1 MRGGLERWK
10 RGVGSRGVGQAIDY
24 ALKGTCDAHLH
35 PTTGSDALEM
45 YSAAAD
51 ASVTRFVVADGTIV
65 ADELTSGALRMWV
78 TGHDPVTGE
87 ERGVQRL
94 TADADLLLD
103 ATVNHPKSYSI
114 AALLHPELAVEFEA
128 LQDRLRDRILLTWLR
143 ELNARRGHGGL
154 IREDLVRIEVLELQH
169 RRSRALDPHAH
180 RHLPLRFTPTDARTR
195 TGFRTVSNGLGRCA
209 GRAIRGIV
217 IANVSV
223 RSARVGGG
231 TRSDVAI
238 FDYCGVTFRRT
249 VNGRDHGRIDQ
260 RQEVP

>member
-143 ELNARRGHGGL
+143 ELNARRGHSGL
-154 IREDLVRIEVLELQH
+154 IREDLAAS
-169 RRSRALDPHAH
+169 RSSSCSTAAL
-180 RHLPLRFTPTDARTR
+180 ARW
-195 TGFRTVSNGLGRCA
+195 
-209 GRAIRGIV
+209 IRMHT
-217 IANVSV
+217 ATF
-223 RSARVGGG
+223 RSA
-231 TRSDVAI
+231 S
-238 FDYCGVTFRRT
+238 RRRMHAR
-249 VNGRDHGRIDQ
+249 GPAFAR
-260 RQEVP
+260 